1 MQIKIFPPIALCEK
15 GRRPVNEDF
24 VYPHLM
30 SADSNSRTF
39 LVCDGVGG
47 ASKGELASQ
56 MVAETFGNGFEN
68 TTANLK
74 NLHKTLHRAQAKIDD
89 FIYDNLQHKGMA
101 TTMTFLQLN
110 DYGAIIAHAGD
121 SRVYHIRGNKVL
133 FCTYDHSLVND
144 LIKMGKWEEAK
155 TAKSN
160 VITRAIQGEEI
171 RSITL
176 DVQLIE
182 NIQSN
187 DYFFLCSDGV
197 WSALADEDLLS
208 ILNGNHSEEEK
219 METIR
224 DYCTKYSRD
233 NYSAYL
239 VKVKEVIEE
248 ETYNSRKIP
257 TRNLSLEK
265 PEVSFSN
272 EFNQDANHDVKV
284 EDITVSKKASTVFF
298 TLVLVIGIILA
309 GLYFGNK
316 DGNNIFNLKNNFSN
330 SENLPQDVIPSD
342 TILIEED
349 RISNQKR

>member
-1 MQIKIFPPIALCEK
+1 MQINIFPPIALCEK

-24 VYPHLM
+24 VYPHLA

-56 MVAETFGNGFEN
+56 IVAETFGTDFDQD
-68 TTANLK
+68 TANLK
-74 NLHKTLHRAQAKIDD
+74 SLHKTLHRAQAKIDD
-89 FIYDNLQHKGMA
+89 FIYDNRQHKGMA

-182 NIQSN
+182 DVQPH

-208 ILNGNHSEEEK
+208 ILNGKDSEAAK
-219 METIR
+219 MEMIR
-224 DYCTKYSRD
+224 DVCIQYSRD

-239 VKVKEVIEE
+239 VKVKNVLQE
-248 ETYNSRKIP
+248 ETNMTRKTPLKNSSAEKRKI
-257 TRNLSLEK
+257 
-265 PEVSFSN
+265 SFSN
-272 EFNQDANHDVKV
+272 EFNEEEHHVKV
-284 EDITVSKKASTVFF
+284 EDIKVSKKTSRVFF
-298 TLVLVIGIILA
+298 TLFLVIGIILT
-309 GLYFGNK
+309 GLFYGNK
-316 DGNNIFNLKNNFSN
+316 EGNNFFILKNNFTN
-330 SENLPQDVIPSD
+330 AEEAPQEVIPVD
-342 TILIEED
+342 TVLLEENS
-349 RISNQKR
+349 ISNQNK

>member
-1 MQIKIFPPIALCEK
+1 MQINIFPPIALCEK
-15 GRRPVNEDF
+15 GKRPVNEDF
-24 VYPHLM
+24 VYPHLTTAKL
-30 SADSNSRTF
+30 SSRTF

-56 MVAETFGNGFEN
+56 IVSETFGEEFEN
-68 TTANLK
+68 NTANLK
-74 NLHKTLHRAQAKIDD
+74 NLHKTLHQAQAKIDD

-121 SRVYHIRGNKVL
+121 SRVYHIRGNKIL

-155 TAKSN
+155 TAKTN

-182 NIQSN
+182 NIQSD

-197 WSALADEDLLS
+197 WSAIPDEELIS
-208 ILNGNHSEEEK
+208 ILNRKVSEEEK
-219 METIR
+219 LANINDLCEQ
-224 DYCTKYSRD
+224 YSRD

-239 VKVKEVIEE
+239 VKINEVTKEEGI
-248 ETYNSRKIP
+248 TRKSTPKIFA
-257 TRNLSLEK
+257 TKNE
-265 PEVSFSN
+265 EVSFST
-272 EFNQDANHDVKV
+272 EFNQDPNHVKV
-284 EDITVSKKASTVFF
+284 ENIGKTKKRSRLLFWLCLF
-298 TLVLVIGIILA
+298 LGLA
-309 GLYFGNK
+309 IAGFYHWFENGNG
-316 DGNNIFNLKNNFSN
+316 DQFLKNNFLIFENSPIEVVPADTLLQEKDTLSN
-330 SENLPQDVIPSD
+330 L
-342 TILIEED
+342 
-349 RISNQKR
+349 KK